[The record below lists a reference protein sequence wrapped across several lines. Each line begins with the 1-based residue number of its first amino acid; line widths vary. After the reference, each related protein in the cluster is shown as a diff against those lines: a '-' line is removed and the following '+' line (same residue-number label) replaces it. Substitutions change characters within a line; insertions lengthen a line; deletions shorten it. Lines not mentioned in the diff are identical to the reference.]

1 MLICF
6 TLLASALSI
15 ARPVQAG
22 ALTLVEHTMFFFQ
35 EIVVTVGLNV
45 MGPTLTL

>member
-6 TLLASALSI
+6 TLLASALSL
-15 ARPVQAG
+15 ALPVQSE

-35 EIVVTVGLNV
+35 ENVVTVCLNA
-45 MGPTLTL
+45 MGPNLTL